1 MEKDSYLLQTL
12 SNGIDVIY
20 AFEDEDHPLSA
31 QEIGEKIHLNRT
43 TLFRLLYT
51 LRHKGI
57 LDLDEETGKYRLGLK
72 LVQLSALVLQRIGIK
87 DIVRPYLEELRD
99 KLNENILLSVL
110 GENSTI
116 IIDKFEVK
124 ETMLTAAYVGK
135 VVPLYCTPSGKV
147 FLSFQNENYINRY
160 FDMVPLIKLTDH
172 TITDKEEL
180 IKHLQM
186 TRERGYGFDD
196 EEAEEGLV
204 GFAAP
209 ILDANG
215 SIIASVSVGGPRSRI
230 FRKQEEI
237 LKELLSTNQKISK
250 NLYFNAGVSSKLF

>member
-1 MEKDSYLLQTL
+1 MDKDPYLLQTL

-20 AFEDEDHPLSA
+20 AFEEENQPLSA
-31 QEIGEKIHLNRT
+31 NEIGEKIHLNRT
-43 TLFRLLYT
+43 TLYRLLYT

-72 LVQLSALVLQRIGIK
+72 LVQLSALVLQRVGIK
-87 DIVRPYLEELRD
+87 DIVRPFLEDLRD
-99 KLNENILLSVL
+99 TLNENILLLVL
-110 GENSTI
+110 GEQSAI
-116 IIDKFEVK
+116 MIDKYEAK
-124 ETMLTAAYVGK
+124 DTMFNAAYVGK

-147 FLSFQNENYINRY
+147 FLSYQSEDYINRY
-160 FDMVPLIKLTDH
+160 FKSVPLKKLTDN
-172 TITDKEEL
+172 TIIDRVEL
-180 IKHLQM
+180 AKHLQL

-209 ILDANG
+209 ILDSKG
-215 SIIASVSVGGPRSRI
+215 SIIASVSVGGPRGRI
-230 FRKQEEI
+230 FRKKDEI
-237 LKELLSTNQKISK
+237 IKELLSTTEKISK

>member
-1 MEKDSYLLQTL
+1 MDKDPYLLQTL

-20 AFEDEDHPLSA
+20 AFEDEDQPLSA
-31 QEIGEKIHLNRT
+31 NEIGERIHLNRT

-72 LVQLSALVLQRIGIK
+72 LVQLSALVLQRVGIK
-87 DIVRPYLEELRD
+87 EIVRPYLEELRD
-99 KLNENILLSVL
+99 KLNENILLLVL
-110 GENSTI
+110 GEQSAI
-116 IIDKFEVK
+116 MIDKFEAK
-124 ETMLTAAYVGK
+124 ETMFATAYVGK

-147 FLSFQNENYINRY
+147 FLSFQSEDYLKRY
-160 FDMVPLIKLTDH
+160 FKNVPLKKFTDN
-172 TITDKEEL
+172 TITDKKEL
-180 IKHLQM
+180 INQLQL
-186 TRERGYGFDD
+186 TKERGYGFDD

-209 ILDANG
+209 IVDSKG

-230 FRKQEEI
+230 FRKKEEI
-237 LKELLSTNQKISK
+237 LKELLSTTEKISK